1 MNYIKWSDEYNTQA
15 QKLLT
20 VIEKK
25 KSMLKKAT
33 ADERQS
39 INTEIVQLRNI
50 YYECMLTAK
59 HLMLRAGEFK
69 NAA

>member
-1 MNYIKWSDEYNTQA
+1 MNYIKWSDEYYEQA
-15 QKLLT
+15 QKILD

-25 KSMLKKAT
+25 KSKLKTAT
-33 ADERQS
+33 TDERHEF
-39 INTEIVQLRNI
+39 NAEIIQLRNI

-59 HLMLRAGEFK
+59 HLKLRAGEMA

>member
-1 MNYIKWSDEYNTQA
+1 MDYIKWSQEYLDEAN
-15 QKLLT
+15 KLLL

-25 KSMLKKAT
+25 KQKLKNAT
-33 ADERQS
+33 LDEKQTLNSDIIR
-39 INTEIVQLRNI
+39 LRNI

-59 HLMLRAGEFK
+59 HLRERAGVML

>member
-1 MNYIKWSDEYNTQA
+1 MDYIKWSQEYLDEA
-15 QKLLT
+15 KKLLL

-25 KSMLKKAT
+25 KQKLKKAT
-33 ADERQS
+33 RDERKTLNAD
-39 INTEIVQLRNI
+39 IIRLRNI

-59 HLMLRAGEFK
+59 HLRERAGVML